1 MVNQLL
7 KKGELTGTQEDYF
20 VTFLAG
26 ILRSVRFGASSAHG
40 QANMIAFNYFAE
52 NGAFEK
58 TTNGRYR
65 VNVAKMEKAMNG
77 LSELILTLQGNGD
90 YDGVKKL
97 YADKGIIHDDLQK
110 DLDVLKTKNIPVDV
124 VFEQG
129 PKMLGL

>member
-1 MVNQLL
+1 
-7 KKGELTGTQEDYF
+7 
-20 VTFLAG
+20 
-26 ILRSVRFGASSAHG
+26 
-40 QANMIAFNYFAE
+40 NMIAFNYFAE

-58 TTNGRYR
+58 TANGRYK

-97 YADKGIIHDDLQK
+97 YAEKGIIHTDLQK
-110 DLDVLKTKNIPVDV
+110 DLDALKSKNIPVDV

-129 PKMLGL
+129 PQMLGL

>member
-1 MVNQLL
+1 
-7 KKGELTGTQEDYF
+7 
-20 VTFLAG
+20 
-26 ILRSVRFGASSAHG
+26 
-40 QANMIAFNYFAE
+40 
-52 NGAFEK
+52 
-58 TTNGRYR
+58 
-65 VNVAKMEKAMNG
+65 MEKAMNG

>member
-1 MVNQLL
+1 M
-7 KKGELTGTQEDYF
+7 
-20 VTFLAG
+20 
-26 ILRSVRFGASSAHG
+26 
-40 QANMIAFNYFAE
+40 
-52 NGAFEK
+52 
-58 TTNGRYR
+58 
-65 VNVAKMEKAMNG
+65 
-77 LSELILTLQGNGD
+77 TLQGNGD